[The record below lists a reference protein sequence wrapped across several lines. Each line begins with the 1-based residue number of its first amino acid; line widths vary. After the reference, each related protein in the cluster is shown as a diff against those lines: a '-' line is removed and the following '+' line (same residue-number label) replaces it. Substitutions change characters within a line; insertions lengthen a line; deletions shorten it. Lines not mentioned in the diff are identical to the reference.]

1 MIARLRDESGQ
12 ASAELM
18 GMIWWLVLVTVIVW
32 QICLVAWTY
41 TQVSNAART
50 ASRVEGRGGD
60 GEKAAKNALS
70 KPLQKTIQKIDVNGE
85 KAVVKVKM
93 PLLIPGLLDSD
104 QLLATGR
111 AELPALM
118 GLRDR
123 IAGDPS
129 LGRSNGDGD
138 GDGVSY
144 YRRRLLEEVNL
155 SEIAELSSAQRRA
168 RLERVVGRMVSR
180 EGPVLSTAER
190 TRLIRRVIDEAIGLG
205 VLEPLLADPSVTEI
219 MVNGPDEVY
228 LERNGRLEKADITFT
243 DESQLYQT
251 IDRIVSQVNRRV
263 DESSPMV
270 DARLPTGERVNVIIP
285 PLALRG
291 PTMTIRRF
299 PRLFTLDQL
308 TEMNS
313 IDPPTTQLLRAV
325 VEGKLNVV
333 ISGGT
338 GAGKTT
344 LLNAMSAAVPPG
356 ERIIT
361 VEDNAEL
368 RLQQPHVVT
377 LEARPSNVEGKG
389 AVSIRDLVRN
399 SLRMRPDRII
409 VGEVRGAETLD
420 MLQALNTGH
429 EGSLVTVHANSP
441 RRRDPPPRD
450 ARDDERAPHPVRG
463 PARPDQLR
471 DPRDRA
477 DRPLR
482 RRQAPHRRGRD
493 RRLDAPRDVPPR
505 HGRALRGR
513 PDRPRPPRHRA
524 LPPLPAPAGDPPPA
538 RC

>member
-1 MIARLRDESGQ
+1 
-12 ASAELM
+12 
-18 GMIWWLVLVTVIVW
+18 
-32 QICLVAWTY
+32 
-41 TQVSNAART
+41 
-50 ASRVEGRGGD
+50 
-60 GEKAAKNALS
+60 
-70 KPLQKTIQKIDVNGE
+70 
-85 KAVVKVKM
+85 
-93 PLLIPGLLDSD
+93 
-104 QLLATGR
+104 
-111 AELPALM
+111 M

-123 IAGDPS
+123 IAGEEPGP
-129 LGRSNGDGD
+129 GRSNGDD

-155 SEIAELSSAQRRA
+155 SEIAELSTAQRRA

-219 MVNGPDEVY
+219 MVNGPDEVF
-228 LERNGRLEKADITFT
+228 LERDGRLERADITFT

-308 TEMNS
+308 TELKS
-313 IDPPTTQLLRAV
+313 VDAPTAQLLRAV

-344 LLNAMSAAVPPG
+344 LLNALSAAVPAG

-368 RLQQPHVVT
+368 RLQQPHVV
-377 LEARPSNVEGKG
+377 
-389 AVSIRDLVRN
+389 
-399 SLRMRPDRII
+399 
-409 VGEVRGAETLD
+409 
-420 MLQALNTGH
+420 
-429 EGSLVTVHANSP
+429 
-441 RRRDPPPRD
+441 D
-450 ARDDERAPHPVRG
+450 ARG
-463 PARPDQLR
+463 PARPTS
-471 DPRDRA
+471 RA
-477 DRPLR
+477 RAR
-482 RRQAPHRRGRD
+482 CRSATSCATRCACARTASSSARSA
-493 RRLDAPRDVPPR
+493 APRRSTCCRRSTPAT
-505 HGRALRGR
+505 RARS
-513 PDRPRPPRHRA
+513 
-524 LPPLPAPAGDPPPA
+524 
-538 RC
+538 

>member
-1 MIARLRDESGQ
+1 
-12 ASAELM
+12 
-18 GMIWWLVLVTVIVW
+18 
-32 QICLVAWTY
+32 
-41 TQVSNAART
+41 
-50 ASRVEGRGGD
+50 
-60 GEKAAKNALS
+60 
-70 KPLQKTIQKIDVNGE
+70 
-85 KAVVKVKM
+85 
-93 PLLIPGLLDSD
+93 
-104 QLLATGR
+104 
-111 AELPALM
+111 M

-168 RLERVVGRMVSR
+168 RLGRVVGRMVSR

-190 TRLIRRVIDEAIGLG
+190 TRLIRRVIDEAVGLG

-219 MVNGPDEVY
+219 MVNGPDEVF
-228 LERNGRLEKADITFT
+228 LEGEGRLERADITFT
-243 DESQLYQT
+243 DEGQLYQT

-285 PLALRG
+285 PLALKG

-299 PRLFTLDQL
+299 PRLFTIDQL
-308 TEMNS
+308 VS
-313 IDPPTTQLLRAV
+313 IRSMDEPTANLLRAFV
-325 VEGKLNVV
+325 QARLNIV

-344 LLNAMSAAVPPG
+344 LLNALSSAVPET

-377 LEARPSNVEGKG
+377 LEARPRNVEGKG
-389 AVSIRDLVRN
+389 EVTIRDLVRN

-409 VGEVRGAETLD
+409 VGEVRGAETID

-429 EGSLVTVHANSP
+429 EGSLVTLHSNSCDDAIHRLSTLASMSELAIP
-441 RRRDPPPRD
+441 FEVLRDQINSAIDVIVQIDRYADGRRRLSELSVVASNRRETFRLASVMEFAADPIGADRRVTGRFRHRRLPEPI
-450 ARDDERAPHPVRG
+450 ARRLMLAGVAVPGEFAAVADEAAQERATE
-463 PARPDQLR
+463 Q
-471 DPRDRA
+471 
-477 DRPLR
+477 
-482 RRQAPHRRGRD
+482 
-493 RRLDAPRDVPPR
+493 
-505 HGRALRGR
+505 
-513 PDRPRPPRHRA
+513 
-524 LPPLPAPAGDPPPA
+524 
-538 RC
+538 